1 VGCALT
7 LLQRAI
13 FRKRAIHRKRAWRL
27 HVAASFTDQDVV
39 VVYDRNSKVAGE
51 VVVAVEKDSAMAPKK
66 VDYAVLHSTDA
77 GQLAEL
83 ARQRGLSEKDLKR
96 LTRNASACAV
106 LPSGALIQDLEM
118 DPWPLLR
125 ELRYRTCL
133 EYPKLEEWRDLEQKY
148 LKPLRSLRGPW
159 WKQPE
164 ALELLAKQLDEVG
177 FVIIDDFMPEEMA
190 RAVKAS
196 NVNLYQ
202 QSEMEEGAT
211 TGGNERVGIPH
222 RGDVLKWI
230 GYDGATEASRCVCAF
245 VDHIEKAVQSI
256 GNAAQE
262 VAPQVATAMS
272 SIQWRSET
280 MLTCY
285 PAAQRARYFRH
296 TDNSSG
302 NGRLLTAL
310 VYLNENWKQGD
321 GGELRLFYPGEK
333 NLKVRMEVEP
343 LWNRLLLFWSDDR
356 SPHEVLSAC
365 QDRFAATVWFYD
377 QTNPGIPLTE
387 VGSTRGRMEQM
398 VPTEPTPAP
407 LAAAPA
413 EQVEKDSPQ
422 KVIMFYD
429 GSDAEIV
436 ELSQSLDPKTLAKH
450 VDLRDKETLEVL
462 AAGEWLKSAES
473 VDAVIQEAGPL
484 FLCLPSGE
492 VLKHGEKEQWML
504 QYELNYW
511 QDVKLP
517 SEATQERLQ
526 ESLFAPLQRLCST
539 FNPSNEVGVW
549 WAAPEAVSVW
559 GQALARESFAVLDD
573 FLPAADA
580 EVLAKAIKNL
590 KPKMDRGQT
599 DSELSASGRGD
610 MVLWVQ
616 PADVPEMGRLVEFT
630 NALITLMMELPQ
642 ESIQARTQQI
652 TALSDAQLTSFP
664 GSADNDDA
672 RYIRHVD
679 NEDGRNGR
687 LITCTFYLNED
698 WDAEKD
704 GGEIRLFEPDQQRI
718 KADVAPKMN
727 RLVIFFSDSSVPHE
741 VRRCRRERYAITTWY
756 INQEMHLAYHQAEE
770 VGQ

>member
-1 VGCALT
+1 
-7 LLQRAI
+7 
-13 FRKRAIHRKRAWRL
+13 
-27 HVAASFTDQDVV
+27 
-39 VVYDRNSKVAGE
+39 
-51 VVVAVEKDSAMAPKK
+51 
-66 VDYAVLHSTDA
+66 
-77 GQLAEL
+77 
-83 ARQRGLSEKDLKR
+83 
-96 LTRNASACAV
+96 
-106 LPSGALIQDLEM
+106 M

-133 EYPKLEEWRDLEQKY
+133 EYPKLEEWTDLEQKY

-211 TGGNERVGIPH
+211 TGGSERVGIPH

-230 GYDGATEASRCVCAF
+230 GYDGATEASRCVSAF

-256 GNAAQE
+256 GNAAQD
-262 VAPQVATAMS
+262 VAPKVATAVS

-356 SPHEVLSAC
+356 SPHEVLSTC

-413 EQVEKDSPQ
+413 KQVETLPAEDSPQ

-450 VDLRDKETLEVL
+450 VDLRDKEALEVL

-504 QYELNYW
+504 HLDQVGLSVGNRSDF
-511 QDVKLP
+511 QTPFSQTCRPQTKLRWISIP
-517 SEATQERLQ
+517 LTSQRSLCIMLAAAATTAAYRKFTRLAVRHRK
-526 ESLFAPLQRLCST
+526 LFCAWNAI
-539 FNPSNEVGVW
+539 F
-549 WAAPEAVSVW
+549 AARWV
-559 GQALARESFAVLDD
+559 
-573 FLPAADA
+573 LPACAA
-580 EVLAKAIKNL
+580 AAVH
-590 KPKMDRGQT
+590 
-599 DSELSASGRGD
+599 S
-610 MVLWVQ
+610 
-616 PADVPEMGRLVEFT
+616 DVS
-630 NALITLMMELPQ
+630 N
-642 ESIQARTQQI
+642 S
-652 TALSDAQLTSFP
+652 
-664 GSADNDDA
+664 
-672 RYIRHVD
+672 RHVAKHRV
-679 NEDGRNGR
+679 NS
-687 LITCTFYLNED
+687 
-698 WDAEKD
+698 A
-704 GGEIRLFEPDQQRI
+704 
-718 KADVAPKMN
+718 AV
-727 RLVIFFSDSSVPHE
+727 
-741 VRRCRRERYAITTWY
+741 
-756 INQEMHLAYHQAEE
+756 
-770 VGQ
+770 